1 MRDVRQTR
9 QLLQET
15 ERRREELDSFNAKLK
30 QELRQQEMTHEQDM
44 ATARRKMA
52 ELSNKLQGA
61 ERRIKRLD
69 KRRSSGSR
77 QPPPSNS
84 TSNRN
89 CLKNLNMLC
98 DL

>member
-77 QPPPSNS
+77 QPPPPQ
-84 TSNRN
+84 TQQAIV
-89 CLKNLNMLC
+89 
-98 DL
+98 